1 MKKTFLFTTFFLAA
15 FSLLGSGGINATCLE
30 GMAGNEDDGNCAAGR
45 VSFSGTGY
53 PTSVHITVTR
63 GSTGEVID
71 DYDYESSVGMIEFTE
86 TLVPAD
92 TYLVPADTYN
102 VRLTASNGLLVTKNV
117 TTGGGN

>member
-15 FSLLGSGGINATCLE
+15 FSLFGSGGINATCLE
-30 GMAGNEDDGNCAAGR
+30 GTVGNQDDGNCAAGR
-45 VSFSGTGY
+45 VSFTGSGY
-53 PTSVHITVTR
+53 PNSVHITVTR

-71 DYDYESSVGMIEFTE
+71 DYDYESSVGTIEFTE

-92 TYLVPADTYN
+92 TYT
-102 VRLTASNGLLVTKNV
+102 VRLTASNGMLVTKNV

>member
-1 MKKTFLFTTFFLAA
+1 MKKTLLFTTFFLAA

-30 GMAGNEDDGNCAAGR
+30 GRVGNEDDGNCAAGR
-45 VSFSGTGY
+45 VSFTGSGY
-53 PTSVHITVTR
+53 PNSVHITVTR

-92 TYLVPADTYN
+92 TYN

>member
-1 MKKTFLFTTFFLAA
+1 MKNTFLFTTFFLAA
-15 FSLLGSGGINATCLE
+15 FSLLGSGGINATCQE
-30 GMAGNEDDGNCAAGR
+30 GRAGNEDDGNCAAGR
-45 VSFSGTGY
+45 VYFSGTGY

-71 DYDYESSVGMIEFTE
+71 DYDYESSVGTIEFTE
-86 TLVPAD
+86 T
-92 TYLVPADTYN
+92 LVPADTYN

>member
-1 MKKTFLFTTFFLAA
+1 MKKTLLFTTFFVAA

-30 GMAGNEDDGNCAAGR
+30 GTVGNGDGNNSNCAAGR

-71 DYDYESSVGMIEFTE
+71 DYDYESSVGTIEFTE

-92 TYLVPADTYN
+92 TYS
-102 VRLTASNGLLVTKNV
+102 VRLTASNGMLVTKDV

>member
-30 GMAGNEDDGNCAAGR
+30 GRAGNEDDGTCAAGR

-71 DYDYESSVGMIEFTE
+71 DYDYESSVGTIEFTE
-86 TLVPAD
+86 T
-92 TYLVPADTYN
+92 LVPADTYN